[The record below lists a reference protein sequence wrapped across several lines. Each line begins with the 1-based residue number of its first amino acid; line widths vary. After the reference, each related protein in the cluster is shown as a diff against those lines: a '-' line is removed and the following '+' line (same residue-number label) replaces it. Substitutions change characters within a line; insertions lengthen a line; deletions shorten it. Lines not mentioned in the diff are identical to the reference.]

1 MGEKAMENKKARDLI
16 MEKLKI
22 EIFEKRDEASL
33 DIYSNMYMSQC
44 FPIFDYYSRIFG
56 ICKLL
61 NITHLYDIGCRT
73 IGAAFLLSDYN
84 SATYIGIDC
93 HKPYIDFNNTHMF
106 DLLTE
111 IYGERIK
118 FQEGE
123 YPFAINP
130 VESNVAISCYAIGFG
145 KPNENEQTIKNTAA
159 TLSGDFER
167 IIINVNHEYLEKW
180 KSELTDFEIYKIGE
194 TSSTTF
200 IFGTKFSE
208 DVAKL
213 KKQYKLIDNEFMT
226 GIGYNLL

>member
-1 MGEKAMENKKARDLI
+1 MGNKKGKEPIDFSDF
-16 MEKLKI
+16 MEDFKS
-22 EIFEKRDEASL
+22 EIFEKSDEASL
-33 DIYSNMYMSQC
+33 DVYSTMYMSKC

-61 NITHLYDIGCRT
+61 GITNLYDIGCRT

-84 SATYIGIDC
+84 SAIYTGIDC
-93 HKPYIDFNNTHMF
+93 HKPYIDFNNAHLL

-111 IYGERIK
+111 FYGERFK

-123 YPFAINP
+123 YPFTIAP
-130 VESNVAISCYAIGFG
+130 QESNVAISCFAIGFG
-145 KPNENEQTIKNTAA
+145 IPNKNKRVIKNTAA
-159 TLSGDFER
+159 ALSRDFER
-167 IIINVNHEYLEKW
+167 IIINVNHEYFEAW

-208 DVAKL
+208 DVAEL
-213 KKQYKLIDNEFMT
+213 KKQYKFIDNEFIT
-226 GIGYNLL
+226 GIRV